1 MEDYKK
7 NWTALHDKP
16 WQYTKDAHDKV
27 SDKNLIE
34 EDYKEFK
41 KRMCEQ
47 DPDVLQSLKEHE
59 IRHKIKNKL
68 NETVQ

>member
-1 MEDYKK
+1 MEDYKQ
-7 NWTALHDKP
+7 NWALKHGKK

-41 KRMCEQ
+41 KRKYDQ
-47 DPDVLQSLKEHE
+47 DPDVLKSLKEHE
-59 IRHKIKNKL
+59 IRHKMKTKVSDAL
-68 NETVQ
+68 

>member
-1 MEDYKK
+1 MTEYKL
-7 NWTALHDKP
+7 NWQLKHGKE

-41 KRMCEQ
+41 RRVYEQ
-47 DPDVLQSLKEHE
+47 DSDVLKSLK
-59 IRHKIKNKL
+59 
-68 NETVQ
+68 

>member
-1 MEDYKK
+1 MEDYKQS
-7 NWTALHDKP
+7 WALKHGKK

-41 KRMCEQ
+41 KRKHDQ
-47 DPDVLQSLKEHE
+47 DPDVLKSLKEHE
-59 IRHKIKNKL
+59 IRHKLKTKIND
-68 NETVQ
+68 TVQ

>member
-1 MEDYKK
+1 MEEYKQS
-7 NWTALHDKP
+7 WALKHGKE

-27 SDKNLIE
+27 LDKNLIE

-41 KRMCEQ
+41 KRKHDQ
-47 DPDVLQSLKEHE
+47 DPDVLKSLKEHE
-59 IRHKIKNKL
+59 IRHKIKSKI